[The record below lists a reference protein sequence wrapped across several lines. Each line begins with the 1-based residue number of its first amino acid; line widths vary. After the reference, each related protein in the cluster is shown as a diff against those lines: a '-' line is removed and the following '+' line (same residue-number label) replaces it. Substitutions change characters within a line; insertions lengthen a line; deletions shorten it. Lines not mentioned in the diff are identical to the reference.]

1 MPFQTLMNSLAGYL
15 ISIGIYMG
23 LYYSDHWKAQSFP
36 FLSPQMF
43 SEQSSSKKYVSYN
56 QTAILDDHFRVDTAQ
71 LNQHGLP
78 YLTSSH
84 AFGMSVRNIGIMA
97 SIGHIALWHWDDIKT
112 AFQILSWDSL
122 KKLGSPKSM
131 NWKFWQH
138 RGLKL
143 TQEEADEICPHYGL
157 MQAYEEVPSSWFAV
171 VWVISAALGLISST
185 MAGSTL
191 PWWAF
196 FLALAISA
204 ACLPFF
210 GALTAMFGFQLM
222 VQPLIQMIGAYI
234 LPGMPVA
241 NMCKYSCF
249 INDGSFK
256 TNFIQISACSDLTVF
271 IKRNTCSRI

>member
-1 MPFQTLMNSLAGYL
+1 
-15 ISIGIYMG
+15 MG
-23 LYYSDHWKAQSFP
+23 LYYSDHWKARSFP

-43 SEQSSSKKYVSYN
+43 SEQSSSAKYVSYN
-56 QTAILDDHFRVDTAQ
+56 QTAILDKHFRVDTEM
-71 LNQHGLP
+71 LNQYGLP

-97 SIGHIALWHWDDIKT
+97 SIGHMALWHWDDIKT

-122 KKLGSPKSM
+122 KKLGKPKSI

-143 TQEEADEICPHYGL
+143 TQEEADEIDPHYGV
-157 MQAYEEVPSSWFAV
+157 MQAYQEVPSSWFAI
-171 VWVISAALGLISST
+171 VWVISATLGLICST
-185 MAGSTL
+185 TAGSTL

-234 LPGMPVA
+234 LPGLPVA
-241 NMCKYSCF
+241 NMCKYPY
-249 INDGSFK
+249 INNYALFETD
-256 TNFIQISACSDLTVF
+256 FIQILACSVSTVF
-271 IKRNTCSRI
+271 IKQSICSRI